1 MIARLK
7 RLTSLCFL
15 AAMPVHAINYS
26 ADVGQADWRV
36 SASPFECRVT
46 QDIPVMGEA
55 RFLQR
60 AGDKLRFEVEASSEL
75 PMRDNASVNL
85 VAPAWND
92 FLNGREV
99 YQFAVER
106 RDRVRFDDAL
116 SKQLLEGLL
125 LGYSAEIRDLS
136 PSATRKDR
144 VAVVP
149 VRFRSAY
156 REFQD
161 CMSQLLPYNFEQI
174 ERSKITFASGGY
186 KLSEADRELLRNVA
200 RYVKADKEVNAI
212 YVDGHTDN
220 VGDRNDNFELSRQR
234 AEQVALYLIQQGVN
248 PDFVALRYHADFYP
262 VKPNTSASNR
272 ILNRRTT
279 VRLAKE
285 PSETIRDKLYKA
297 MAQRDMPKPVDV
309 QP

>member
-15 AAMPVHAINYS
+15 AAMPVHAINYN

-46 QDIPVMGEA
+46 QAIPVMGEA
-55 RFLQR
+55 RFMQR

-85 VAPAWND
+85 VAPVWND

-99 YQFAVER
+99 HQFAIER

-161 CMSQLLPYNFEQI
+161 CMAQLLPYNFEQI
-174 ERSKITFASGGY
+174 ERSKITFTSGGY

-200 RYVKADKEVNAI
+200 RYVKADPEVNAVYI
-212 YVDGHTDN
+212 DGHTDN

-262 VKPNTSASNR
+262 VKPNTNANNR
-272 ILNRRTT
+272 SLNRRTT

-297 MAQRDMPKPVDV
+297 MAQRDVPKPVDV